1 MFACFYYFSI
11 WWWQKVK
18 KAVSNGSFLG
28 SVANVPTSSS
38 VTAVTKRALPNR
50 WAPILRLI
58 FSFLFFHFFFFS
70 VLNFCVTVSVLLSFL
85 DSLCSFLYLYTDNDT
100 MCLSRFP
107 PAYRCPIEKSSNS
120 VTRRSLTRN
129 HHQQGTL
136 AKRKDKNKN
145 IKSRLEEEEDE
156 RHIVE
161 CSRPSFLKKKK
172 KRFQCQQ
179 FSRGMY

>member
-1 MFACFYYFSI
+1 MYLCRRR
-11 WWWQKVK
+11 WRPWRRERCQT
-18 KAVSNGSFLG
+18 GE
-28 SVANVPTSSS
+28 
-38 VTAVTKRALPNR
+38 LPFFVLN
-50 WAPILRLI
+50 
-58 FSFLFFHFFFFS
+58 FLFFNFFLLFCPEFLCGCLGSLVLFGFFM
-70 VLNFCVTVSVLLSFL
+70 L
-85 DSLCSFLYLYTDNDT
+85 FLYLYTDNDT

-136 AKRKDKNKN
+136 TKRKDKNEN
-145 IKSRLEEEEDE
+145 IKSRLEEEEEDE

-161 CSRPSFLKKKK
+161 CSRPSFLKRKKK
-172 KRFQCQQ
+172 FQCQQ

>member
-1 MFACFYYFSI
+1 MYLRRRRWRPWRRERC
-11 WWWQKVK
+11 QT
-18 KAVSNGSFLG
+18 GE
-28 SVANVPTSSS
+28 
-38 VTAVTKRALPNR
+38 LPFFV
-50 WAPILRLI
+50 LY
-58 FSFLFFHFFFFS
+58 FLFFSFIFFFS
-70 VLNFCVTVSVLLSFL
+70 VLHFCVTVSVLLSFL